1 MSKAILKHYRAKPR
15 KTRQLAD
22 MIRGRRV
29 SDALTLLRLSTRASA
44 RVMEKVLLS
53 ALANAAD
60 KGENDDPEGLV
71 VKSVRVDQG
80 PTLKRFRARAR
91 GRTGRIKHRSC
102 HVRVDIGEAGR
113 GG

>member
-1 MSKAILKHYRAKPR
+1 MSKATLKYYRAKPR

-29 SDALTLLRLSTRASA
+29 SDALTLLRLSTRSSA
-44 RVMEKVLLS
+44 KVVEKVLLS
-53 ALANAAD
+53 ARANATD
-60 KGENDDPEGLV
+60 KGESDDPEGLI
-71 VKSVRVDQG
+71 VKSVQVDTG

-91 GRTGRIKHRSC
+91 GRIGRVKHRSC
-102 HVRVDIGEAGR
+102 HIRVDIGEAGE